1 MALTKAKLI
10 ANNSATAAVIAAN
23 TVGSSEIA
31 QNSVTSVQ
39 IPNNSLGTTQVSAA
53 MMATKQN
60 ALGSGDVTS
69 AMIANNSVTIA
80 KLAVTDGTSGQ
91 VLKTDGSGT
100 LSFGTST
107 STTIN
112 NNADN
117 RLITGSGTANTLEG
131 EANLIWNGTKLGVGT
146 TSPQAHLDI
155 NTETAEATTVI
166 LNGEANQD
174 KILKFRHYAN
184 SEAAGD
190 GYAGFIGSVVDNVLT
205 LGHYNSSNSEVQVL
219 NVTEGGLVGIGTDSP
234 SHGLTVSDSVL
245 GSSASRRIT
254 IKSTTHG
261 VNAGYRF
268 DTESANGTARSGGTY
283 YTPSDTSGASYIGLT
298 GDDANA
304 HLVVTDAGKV
314 GMGLTS
320 PQGPLHVQSGTNETI
335 IADYTAADGTGSFTW
350 HSFRRNNANDFR
362 IFGTLTAN
370 QSQLGIYNDQSGG
383 TYPVVITH
391 DDHIGILDQ
400 NPKHH
405 LKVTLASG
413 EVAMFGGQGTNNQGA
428 YCGIGLGQHLAG
440 DTTYQKVSL
449 VYEGRGNGSYLG
461 NFHVLVDTASDSGS
475 AVLADSKLM
484 ISGVNNGYMG
494 VHMTDPRSRA
504 EFHLDQVAASTNVNA
519 GSTVHF
525 GSQQHTNGA
534 MMGITLGYR
543 EASMNYR
550 KVGLVA
556 IGRGDNAARQDFAI
570 LVDTANDA
578 YSVRDS
584 DAKLRIHGTSGVCT
598 IGSSQ
603 AQSDYYCLVVQT
615 SNGYGRQGS
624 HNSSYF
630 HHETDRAYFYW
641 NEAGYFAGGA
651 HTYSDEKLKKDVV
664 VIPNAL
670 DSVAKMNGV
679 TFKWKDPEKRASK
692 ETGTGKQFGVI
703 AQNMLEVDPELPTL
717 SVDPLAESGNEET
730 DDKLYSMDYARLS
743 PYFIEAIK
751 ELKTKLEAAE
761 ARIAE
766 LEG

>member
-219 NVTEGGLVGIGTDSP
+219 NVTEGGLVGIGTTSP
-234 SHGLTVSDSVL
+234 ADYVYGDLVIDGVTGSGNAAGITLVGTTYGGVYFADGTSGSETYRGFVQYNHNHSSMTDKLLL
-245 GSSASRRIT
+245 G
-254 IKSTTHG
+254 
-261 VNAGYRF
+261 AG
-268 DTESANGTARSGGTY
+268 
-283 YTPSDTSGASYIGLT
+283 SDTRMVIDSS
-298 GDDANA
+298 
-304 HLVVTDAGKV
+304 GKV

-320 PQGPLHVQSGTNETI
+320 PEGPLHVRSATNETI
-335 IADYTAADGTGSFTW
+335 IADYTAADGSGSFTW

-370 QSQLGIYNDQSGG
+370 QSQLGVYNDQSGG

-504 EFHLDQVAASTNVNA
+504 EFHLDQVAAATNVTA

-556 IGRGDNAARQDFAI
+556 LGKGDGAARQDFAI
-570 LVDTANDA
+570 LVDTVADGQ
-578 YSVRDS
+578 SVRDS
-584 DAKLRIHGTSGVCT
+584 DAKLRIDGISGVCT
-598 IGSSQ
+598 IGSSESQ
-603 AQSDYYCLVVQT
+603 ADYYCLRVQT

>member
-39 IPNNSLGTTQVSAA
+39 IPNNSLGTTQISAA

-60 ALGSGDVTS
+60 ALSSGDITS

-131 EANLIWNGTKLGVGT
+131 EANLVWNGTKLGVGT
-146 TSPQAHLDI
+146 TNLSYAI
-155 NTETAEATTVI
+155 NVEDSGFADSSMMLKRTLSANA
-166 LNGEANQD
+166 NGDAALIFSSNTGAN
-174 KILKFRHYAN
+174 
-184 SEAAGD
+184 D
-190 GYAGFIGSVVDNVLT
+190 GYGMGGIYFQNQIANETFALIRSRTDDSTGTSGRLEFIT
-205 LGHYNSSNSEVQVL
+205 
-219 NVTEGGLVGIGTDSP
+219 
-234 SHGLTVSDSVL
+234 
-245 GSSASRRIT
+245 SASAITNSTAPSIT
-254 IKSTTHG
+254 IKS
-261 VNAGYRF
+261 
-268 DTESANGTARSGGTY
+268 D
-283 YTPSDTSGASYIGLT
+283 
-298 GDDANA
+298 
-304 HLVVTDAGKV
+304 GKV
-314 GMGLTS
+314 GMGVTS
-320 PQGPLHVQSGTNETI
+320 PQGPLHVQSATNETI
-335 IADYTAADGTGSFTW
+335 IADYTAADGSGSFTW

-370 QSQLGIYNDQSGG
+370 QSQLGVYNDQSGG

-428 YCGIGLGQHLAG
+428 FCGIGLGQHLAG
-440 DTTYQKVSL
+440 DTSYQKVSL

-461 NFHVLVDTASDSGS
+461 NFHVLVDTAADSGS
-475 AVLADSKLM
+475 AVIADSKLM

-556 IGRGDNAARQDFAI
+556 LGKGDGAARQDFAI
-570 LVDTANDA
+570 LVDTVADGQ
-578 YSVRDS
+578 SVRDS
-584 DAKLRIHGTSGVCT
+584 DAKLRIDGISGVCT
-598 IGSSQ
+598 IGSSETQ
-603 AQSDYYCLVVQT
+603 ADFYCLVVKT
-615 SNGYGRQGS
+615 VNGYGRQGS

-630 HHETDRAYFYW
+630 HHETDRSYFYW